1 MSIFCSPLTS
11 MLYINQSTDA
21 DTLFHAFQHEY
32 RRHIHDVF
40 SEHTVIVPSMTIRD
54 WLENRIADTQGISAL
69 FKAQFWGMFSWQL
82 VERVTGDVDY
92 EGHAPLSTAAMQ
104 WRMFAWFSTRIE
116 HNGDTPADTL
126 IERLTGDISHDSDA
140 VQQRLWLLAGQLAR
154 IFTRYL
160 AMRPEWL
167 RSWANGQSTELTDLL
182 ADSIHPDTWPD
193 WQLDHYQHIAAAQQ
207 HIWHTLFADV
217 FLAREARLE
226 QFWQCLTDGNIP
238 PNTLPNPLFVY
249 GFESVNADTIDFL
262 AKLGKFT
269 NIYVYHHTVSDGYFS
284 DMVDDKW
291 LRKLTI
297 LSSDD
302 TDHYDSIHPLLSR
315 FGKQQRSLFRLMQ
328 PYRDNPDYPH
338 IQFID
343 LPAADSTP
351 TTLLTTLQHEI
362 HNLDPELLATTPLAS
377 GDDSLRVHACHG
389 LMRQLEALRADI
401 VRWLN
406 ADDTR
411 QLADILIVLP
421 DLSSQQA
428 VVNAVFPP
436 AGDYDGY
443 YLPARLTG
451 VTPPAA
457 QNLWAALAGSFNLI
471 EDRFDAESVL
481 SWLHSDDVCAM
492 LNIAPEA
499 MTRIT
504 SALIDAGYRRGF
516 DHDHIRAT
524 LDPNDHDDR
533 FTFCYALD
541 RLAAGLMMPS
551 APLYAERIVPQPG
564 ITMQDLPAIEALC
577 HLANCWREQW
587 RSRHQR
593 MPVSK
598 WLEHINQRL
607 EQDFTFAA
615 NSAAYQTIN
624 LSLRELE
631 GQLNA
636 LTNYDHADTPPTV
649 PLRFVLD
656 DIAAR
661 LGSERVS
668 SEPSG
673 VMTIGS
679 IGAMRALPYKLI
691 AFANANISD
700 FPANPPDDRYD
711 LIGVDRDRPGD
722 HRPEHDDL
730 AAFLDILLN
739 AEQSCWI
746 YYDAEQNGEAQLPAT
761 PVQELINYVETSQP
775 TAAPLTIKHGSDPF
789 HPDEN
794 NTHPAPL
801 WRDVQQALSSEVPST
816 PFMALTAPAQLP
828 TPDPDEH
835 YNLPF
840 RQLTQ
845 QLLNP
850 INTLAAALDLYFSGD
865 ADTLPTL
872 EPLTL
877 DGLQQYALDD
887 TLINAEHHSN
897 ALARLPLLPAGATAD
912 ILHQQRRNLW
922 TQRKADLLAYSQA
935 STLTNTQE
943 TVVTI
948 ANHDISIELPA
959 VAEQSP
965 KQWLMLSPRSSRPKH
980 ILRLWLQH
988 LLWQAHSTTGESIIA
1003 LRDSIIH
1010 FSPVTDAR
1018 EQLIRWLQVL
1028 HYSREQLWLLPID
1041 VGYNYADPGRS
1052 DKTTTEKL
1060 IRDWRSSTYPT
1071 DNLAALNLFT
1081 RGYSDQDI
1089 DELIKATA
1097 EQYAN
1102 TLYAPLFAHMQ
1113 EIQS

>member
-1 MSIFCSPLTS
+1 

-21 DTLFHAFQHEY
+21 DTLFHAFQREY
-32 RRHIHDVF
+32 RHHIQDVF

-69 FKAQFWGMFSWQL
+69 FKAQFWGMFAWQL
-82 VERVTGDVDY
+82 VERITGDVDY

-104 WRMFAWFSTRIE
+104 WRMFAWFSTRLE
-116 HNGDTPADTL
+116 HIDDTPTDTL
-126 IERLTGDISHDSDA
+126 IKRLISDISHDNDA
-140 VQQRLWLLAGQLAR
+140 IQQRLWLLSGQLAR

-167 RSWANGQSTELTDLL
+167 RSWANEQNTELTDLL
-182 ADSIHPDTWPD
+182 ADSINPEEWPD
-193 WQLDHYQHIAAAQQ
+193 WQRDHYQHIVAAQQ

-217 FLAREARLE
+217 FLAREARLN
-226 QFWQCLTDGNIP
+226 QFWQRLADGDIP

-249 GFESVNADTIDFL
+249 GFESVSVDTIDFL
-262 AKLGKFT
+262 AKLGEFT
-269 NIYVYHHTVSDGYFS
+269 DIYVYHHTVSDGYFS

-297 LSSDD
+297 LNSND
-302 TDHYDSIHPLLSR
+302 TDHYDSVHPLLSR

-338 IQFID
+338 IQFTD
-343 LPAADSTP
+343 LPASGSAP
-351 TTLLTTLQHEI
+351 TTLLATLQQEI
-362 HNLDPELLATTPLAS
+362 HNLDPELLATTPLTS
-377 GDDSLRVHACHG
+377 DDDSLRVHACHG
-389 LMRQLEALRADI
+389 LMRQLEVLRADI

-406 ADDTR
+406 DDRSR

-428 VVNAVFPP
+428 IVNAVFPP

-457 QNLWAALAGSFNLI
+457 QNLWTALAGSFNLI
-471 EDRFDAESVL
+471 DERFDAESVL
-481 SWLHSDDVCAM
+481 TWLHSDDVCAM
-492 LNIAPEA
+492 LDIAPEA

-504 SALIDAGYRRGF
+504 HALIDAGYRRGF

-524 LDPNDHDDR
+524 LDPHDHDDR

-541 RLAAGLMMPS
+541 RLTTGLIMPD
-551 APLYAERIVPQPG
+551 APLYAERIVPQSG
-564 ITMQDLPAIEALC
+564 ISMQDLPAIEALC
-577 HLANCWREQW
+577 HLANRWREQW
-587 RSRHQR
+587 RSRRQR
-593 MPVSK
+593 LPVND
-598 WLEHINQRL
+598 WLRHIKQHL
-607 EQDFTFAA
+607 EQDFAYAA
-615 NSAAYQTIN
+615 NSAAYHTIT

-631 GQLNA
+631 GQLSA
-636 LTNYDHADTPPTV
+636 LANYDHADTPPPV

-656 DIAAR
+656 DIATR
-661 LGSERVS
+661 LSSERVS

-711 LIGVDRDRPGD
+711 LIGVDLDRAGD

-739 AEQSCWI
+739 AEQACWI

-761 PVQELINYVETSQP
+761 PVQELIHYIETSQP
-775 TAAPLTIKHGSDPF
+775 RAAPLTIKHGSDPF
-789 HPDEN
+789 HPDES
-794 NTHPAPL
+794 NTRPAPL
-801 WRDVQQALSSEVPST
+801 WHDVRNALDTESHST
-816 PFMALTAPAQLP
+816 PFMALNVPAELP
-828 TPDPDEH
+828 ALNTDEH
-835 YNLPF
+835 HNLAF
-840 RQLTQ
+840 SQLTR

-850 INTLAAALDLYFSGD
+850 INTLASALDLYFSGD
-865 ADTLPTL
+865 VDALPTL

-887 TLINAEHHSN
+887 AIINAEHSSN
-897 ALARLPLLPAGATAD
+897 ALVRLPLLPAGITAD

-922 TQRKADLLAYSQA
+922 AQRQADLLTYSHS
-935 STLTNTQE
+935 STITRTRE
-943 TVVTI
+943 TLVTI
-948 ANHDISIELPA
+948 ANHDISTELPDDT
-959 VAEQSP
+959 QQRTQ
-965 KQWLMLSPRSSRPKH
+965 QWLKLSPCSGRPKH

-988 LLWQAHSTTGESIIA
+988 LLWQAHSGTGNTIIA

-1018 EQLIRWLQVL
+1018 EQLTRWLQVL
-1028 HYSREQLWLLPID
+1028 HHSREQLWLLPVD
-1041 VGYNYADPGRS
+1041 VGYHYADPKRS
-1052 DKTTTEKL
+1052 DKTTAEKL
-1060 IRDWRSSTYPT
+1060 IRDWRNSTYPT

-1081 RGYSDQDI
+1081 RGYSNQNI

-1097 EQYAN
+1097 QQYAN
-1102 TLYAPLFAHMQ
+1102 ALYAPMFAHMQ